1 MKLDEITALIDK
13 VNESGLAELKIENGD
28 FKLCLKSKSY
38 LEAIKNKQVVVS
50 APAAPIS
57 PLQVAPVTPVT
68 ATEIANTPPTAATEE
83 SAIAAAGNTIFIK
96 APMIGTFYRS
106 SNPEKPPFISVGD
119 SIKKGDTICIIEA
132 MKLFNEIEAEISGKV
147 VKVLVDDA
155 SPVEYDQ
162 PIIEIIPE

>member
-1 MKLDEITALIDK
+1 MKLNEITALIDK

-50 APAAPIS
+50 TPASPVISAAQVSPIVPAVAPETVSTTIS
-57 PLQVAPVTPVT
+57 PPHKETT
-68 ATEIANTPPTAATEE
+68 AESTNTT
-83 SAIAAAGNTIFIK
+83 FIK

-106 SNPEKPPFISVGD
+106 SSPEKPPFISVGD

-132 MKLFNEIEAEISGKV
+132 MKLFNEIEAEVSGKV

-162 PIIEIIPE
+162 PVIEIIPD